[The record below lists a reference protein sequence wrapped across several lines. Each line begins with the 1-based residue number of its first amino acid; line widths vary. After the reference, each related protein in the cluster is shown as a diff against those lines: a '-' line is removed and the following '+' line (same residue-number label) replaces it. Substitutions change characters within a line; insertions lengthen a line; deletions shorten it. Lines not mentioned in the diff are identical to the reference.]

1 MKFRQSFRVCDLP
14 GVLQRRLKLK
24 KFLSVMAGLALVLAA
39 AGCPEAQ
46 PMTLNGAGA
55 TFPFPVY
62 SQWAHKYAQITGIK
76 VNYQG
81 IGSGGGIAQ
90 IKAKTVDFG
99 GTDETLPPEELD
111 KSGLAQFPTLVG
123 GVVPIVNLPGIESN
137 QVKLDGP
144 TLADI
149 FLGKISKWD
158 DPALK
163 KLNPDVKLPATDIT
177 VAHRTDSSGT
187 TWIFTHY
194 LSDVSPEWKE
204 KVGAGKAVKWP
215 ARHSIGGKGNAG
227 VAGQVQ
233 TVSGAIGYVEYAYA
247 YQNKIPT
254 AMLKNKDGKFVKPD
268 LETFQAAAAHAD
280 WKNAP
285 RGFSVMLNNQPGADS
300 WPIVGG
306 TYILM
311 HRNQADPDRGKA
323 VLKFFEW
330 ALKNGADMAKELHY
344 VPMPLSVVELV
355 EAAWAQEIKAD
366 GKPLWP

>member
-1 MKFRQSFRVCDLP
+1 MKKVAC
-14 GVLQRRLKLK
+14 
-24 KFLSVMAGLALVLAA
+24 LSAALLLLLAGAGLAAA
-39 AGCPEAQ
+39 Q
-46 PMTLNGAGA
+46 SVTLNGAGA

-62 SQWAHKYAQITGIK
+62 SQWAHKYAQVTGVQ

-90 IKAKTVDFG
+90 IKAKTLDFG
-99 GTDETLPPEELD
+99 GTDEALVPEELD

-123 GVVPIVNLPGIESN
+123 GVVPIVNLPGVEAN
-137 QVKLDGP
+137 QLRLDGP

-149 FLGKISKWD
+149 FMGKITKWD
-158 DPALK
+158 DAAIK
-163 KLNPDVKLPATDIT
+163 KLNPEVKLPSTAIT
-177 VAHRTDSSGT
+177 VAHRTDGSGT
-187 TWIFTHY
+187 TWIFTNY
-194 LSDVSPEWKE
+194 LAMVSPEWKE

-247 YQNKIPT
+247 SQNNIPT
-254 AMLKNKDGKFVKPD
+254 AMLKNKDGHFVKPD
-268 LETFQAAAAHAD
+268 LATFQAAAAHAD

-285 RGFSVMLNNQPGADS
+285 QGFSVMLNNQGGDDS

-306 TYILM
+306 TYILL
-311 HRNQADPDRGKA
+311 HRNQADAEKGKA
-323 VLKFFEW
+323 ILKFFEW
-330 ALKNGADMAKELHY
+330 AMKNGADMAKELHY
-344 VPMPLSVVELV
+344 VPLPMSVVELV
-355 EAAWAQEIKAD
+355 EAAWAKEIKTD